1 MIQLNNTLSSW
12 NTADFNNAFK
22 QEVRQLSV
30 EDLQLQ
36 QALKTGSFAIKE
48 NLQIMINSSI
58 EKSNYI
64 IINSGVFYFSIIA
77 GCNCADDPTP
87 VDLNTEY
94 CELQFKINKSSA
106 ETLISIV
113 H

>member
-1 MIQLNNTLSSW
+1 MIKLNNTL
-12 NTADFNNAFK
+12 TAWDTAGFNNIFK
-22 QEVRQLSV
+22 QEVKGLTV

-36 QALKTGSFAIKE
+36 QALQSGSFAIKD

-58 EKSNYI
+58 EKNNYI
-64 IINSGVFYFSIIA
+64 IINSGIFYFSIIA
-77 GCNCADDPTP
+77 GCNCSDDPTP

-106 ETLISIV
+106 ETLISII